1 MSTMNVMATSPL
13 PTLSSS
19 EPMRFPGAALVA
31 RDALYLT
38 AGLPAGVVAFSV
50 LVTGLSLAAG
60 LAITLLGIPVLVA
73 TLFAARVMGDVER
86 RRAGWVLPDGAIR
99 RTARQPRPRIADGVW
114 AWTKASLADAGAWRD
129 TAWGLLLMP
138 IGTAGFVVATTLW
151 STALGLLTSPLWYW
165 SLPDNDDQHNATLDF
180 LNAHTVSSSAARVAA
195 GLVLVPVTILACRA
209 LSAATARVARAVLS
223 Q

>member
-1 MSTMNVMATSPL
+1 MVTSPL

-19 EPMRFPGAALVA
+19 ESLRLPSAALVA
-31 RDALYLT
+31 RDALYLI

-50 LVTGLSLAAG
+50 LVTGLSFAAG
-60 LAITLLGIPVLVA
+60 LAVTLLGIPVLVA

-86 RRAGWVLPDGAIR
+86 RRAGWVLPDGAVR
-99 RTARQPRPRIADGVW
+99 RAERPPRPRIADGVW
-114 AWTKASLADAGAWRD
+114 AWTKASLTDAGAWRD
-129 TAWGLLLMP
+129 AAWGLLLMP

-195 GLVLVPVTILACRA
+195 GLVLIPVSIATCRA
-209 LSAATARVARAVLS
+209 LSAGTARAARAVLS
-223 Q
+223 R

>member
-1 MSTMNVMATSPL
+1 MATSPL

-19 EPMRFPGAALVA
+19 ESLRLPSAALVA
-31 RDALYLT
+31 RDALYLI

-60 LAITLLGIPVLVA
+60 LAVTLLGIPVLVA
-73 TLFAARVMGDVER
+73 TLFAARAMGDVER
-86 RRAGWVLPDGAIR
+86 RRAGWVLPDGAVR
-99 RTARQPRPRIADGVW
+99 RAQRPPRPRIADGVW

-180 LNAHTVSSSAARVAA
+180 LNSHAVGASAARVAA
-195 GLVLVPVTILACRA
+195 GLVLIPVSIAACRA
-209 LSAATARVARAVLS
+209 LSATTARVARAVLS